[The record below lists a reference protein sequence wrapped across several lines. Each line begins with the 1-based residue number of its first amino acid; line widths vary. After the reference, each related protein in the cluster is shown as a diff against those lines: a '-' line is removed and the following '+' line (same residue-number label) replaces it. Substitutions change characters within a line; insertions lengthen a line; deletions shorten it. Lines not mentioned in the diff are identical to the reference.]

1 MTDAPT
7 YTAAKAKRLI
17 RTKSV
22 QGEYHVT
29 GSLDLIGCDLKGITL
44 PTTIGGW
51 LVLRGCDLSG
61 ITLPTTVG
69 GSLALS
75 GCDLKGTTLP
85 TTIGGSLDL
94 IGAKNPDPSQWWR
107 EQGEVTRRH
116 CIAICPDAGYALVQ
130 TDTDRFFAGCAKNLT
145 RADAMARW
153 NRTDARAMLFAAAIN
168 AHVLETVA

>member
-7 YTAAKAKRLI
+7 YTGEKAERLI

-29 GSLDLIGCDLKGITL
+29 GSLY
-44 PTTIGGW
+44 
-51 LVLRGCDLSG
+51 LRGCDLSG
-61 ITLPTTVG
+61 V
-69 GSLALS
+69 
-75 GCDLKGTTLP
+75 TLP
-85 TTIGGSLDL
+85 TTIGGSLYL
-94 IGAKNPDPSQWWR
+94 RGAKNPDPSQWWR
-107 EQGEVTRRH
+107 EKGEATRRH
-116 CIAICPDAGYALVQ
+116 CIAICPDDGYAFVQ